1 MQPRNRNRREKPR
14 HSRDLRGGSGN
25 GDFLRGW
32 VAETEG
38 VYVKFSSFNYFNGL
52 IHIGDRILTVFLT
65 KILTMILTSQISTD

>member
-1 MQPRNRNRREKPR
+1 M
-14 HSRDLRGGSGN
+14 
-25 GDFLRGW
+25 RGW